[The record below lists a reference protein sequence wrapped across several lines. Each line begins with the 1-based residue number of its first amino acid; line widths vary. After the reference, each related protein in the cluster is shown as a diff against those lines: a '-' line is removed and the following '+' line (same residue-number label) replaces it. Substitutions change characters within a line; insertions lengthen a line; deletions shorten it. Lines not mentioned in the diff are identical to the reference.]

1 MTRMLYI
8 CVAMNNKPN
17 LPGEV
22 DPRTKEFSLQAQW
35 RVNHWA
41 FAAIFLSVAGDL
53 LVHLHDDANHW
64 PVALRAIIALC
75 PLLPALFYVRS
86 LGRWLRGMDELDR
99 EITLK
104 VILFAISATLY
115 LDMALH
121 PLREWGVVGSEC
133 WLLHWHSW
141 WLQAVPITCFYLLG
155 TMIFNRR
162 YK

>member
-1 MTRMLYI
+1 MLYTNF
-8 CVAMNNKPN
+8 VMNNKPN

-22 DPRTKEFSLQAQW
+22 DPRTKDFSIRAQW

-41 FAAIFLSVAGDL
+41 FAVILLSAAGDL
-53 LVHLHDDANHW
+53 LVHCQKDSNDW
-64 PVALRAIIALC
+64 PVALRILIALC
-75 PLLPALFYVRS
+75 PLLSALLYVRS

-104 VILFAISATLY
+104 VCLFAISATLY
-115 LDMALH
+115 LNMALH
-121 PLREWGVVGSEC
+121 PLSEWGIIRCEW

>member
-1 MTRMLYI
+1 MTSILYI
-8 CVAMNNKPN
+8 GVAMNNKPN

-22 DPRTKEFSLQAQW
+22 DPRTGEFSIQAQW

-41 FAAIFLSVAGDL
+41 FAAILLSVAGDL
-53 LVHLHDDANHW
+53 LVHFHEEDGGW

-75 PLLPALFYVRS
+75 PVLPALLYVRS

-99 EITLK
+99 QITLK

-121 PLREWGVVGSEC
+121 PLREWGVIRSEG
-133 WLLHWHSW
+133 WLLNWRSW
-141 WLQAVPITCFYLLG
+141 WLQAAPLTFFYMLG
-155 TMIFNRR
+155 TMIFTRR
-162 YK
+162 FK